1 VMSMHSTEVDLSRY
15 RQRIIDDA
23 IRRFKGDNIFP
34 GDDVVL
40 AACEGL
46 MDLLMEPEE
55 ARDPGIVRRFMEWL
69 YNMTREKSQKTDR
82 ALEFLDV
89 FEGIV
94 RTHLEMREKGQ
105 VDSFFELCRG
115 IVREKHKQLA
125 R

>member
-1 VMSMHSTEVDLSRY
+1 MHSTEEYLSRY
-15 RQRIIDDA
+15 RQPIIDDA
-23 IRRFKGDNIFP
+23 VRRFKGDNIFP

-46 MDLLMEPEE
+46 MDLLMEPEG

-69 YNMTREKSQKTDR
+69 YNMTRQKSQKTDR

-94 RTHLEMREKGQ
+94 RTHLEMQEKVQ
-105 VDSFFELCRG
+105 VDSFFDLCRDV
-115 IVREKHKQLA
+115 VRQKHKQQA